1 MHVHPRDRNI
11 KFFIIYYKE
20 IFGMKKAFFLLWTLV
35 SMVTISK
42 GQWVQQSSPVST
54 DFLGVNFTS
63 SSNGWIVG
71 RNGTILHTT
80 NGGVNWLVQSS
91 PTAEPLNKIVFIDSL
106 QGYIVGDGNTIL
118 ATDNGGVTWR
128 TIYDG
133 NPNYSNY
140 YGITLSRNHSMG
152 WIVGGKYSAGST
164 SILGMHLGYTAPLML
179 GYLGRGVGIDFI
191 DEQVGWAC
199 GDGWWI
205 MKTTNGGN
213 SWIQQTSGVMG
224 GPWGFQ
230 EIKFFNAEVGIAVGD
245 SGVIQKTVNGGATW
259 YNVRKKDELLFSVSV
274 HNDSV
279 AYLVG
284 SKKAVMVTTNQ
295 GETWNS
301 QDTPISS
308 SITFGQVFFINE
320 KEGWIVGSNGTIL
333 HTTNGG
339 VTAIQENTYTL
350 PDEFNLKPAYPNPF
364 NPSTT
369 LEFDIP
375 RTSYISMKVYDIMGR
390 EVETLVN
397 EELNVGSY
405 TVKWD
410 ATKYSS
416 GVYFYK
422 LHSENFTEMKKMLL
436 VR

>member
-1 MHVHPRDRNI
+1 
-11 KFFIIYYKE
+11 
-20 IFGMKKAFFLLWTLV
+20 MKKAFFLLWTLV

-140 YGITLSRNHSMG
+140 YGITLSRNYSMG